1 MPRVRQSLV
10 HRVGVFALGALVA
23 ASVALA
29 PALPI
34 PFAAA
39 DGNEAPGNPGAF
51 RSISAGENHTCA
63 ILGDGTLKCWG
74 RNNDGQLGL
83 GDTTNRGDGAGE
95 MGGSLPAVNLGTGR
109 SAVAVSAGGSHTCA
123 ILDNGTVKCWGH
135 NDYGQLGLGNV
146 TWRGDNAAE
155 MGDNL
160 PAVDLG
166 TGRTATAISAG
177 YWYTCARLDNGA
189 VKCWGYGAAG
199 QLGQGNATNR
209 GDEAGQMGDNLP
221 AVNLGT
227 GRTATAVSAGASHAC
242 ALLDNAT
249 IKCWGWNGQG
259 QLGLGTTDNRGDSA
273 GEMGDNLP
281 TVSLGTGRTATA
293 ISAGYFH
300 TCALLDNATTKCWGH
315 GGYGAL
321 GLGTTDHRGDSTGE
335 MGDNLPIVSLGTGR
349 TATAVSVGRYFTC
362 ALLDNATTKCWGYSG
377 YGQLGLGTTHNRGDG
392 AGEMGDNLPAVALG
406 AGRTPIAVTAGDN
419 HTCAWLDDASLK
431 CWGLG
436 YFGQL
441 GSGDTSNRGDNGGEM
456 GDSLPVVLLERTG
469 VSGTITETGSGT
481 HLAGSWVAVLRTANF
496 SIAAGTAADASGDFS
511 VEVAPGSYYL
521 YLVDPTGAHTAG
533 FDGPP
538 TVVTVN
544 ANHVT
549 STTPSMASTRGA
561 VEGMVYEASSG
572 EPIDRAWVVTLDG
585 ASFAPETGVIA
596 EGGRFRV
603 AGLRP
608 GHHFVAYLD
617 PTGAHAPRFY
627 IDSTD
632 VPGAHTVDVSA
643 GDSTRADG
651 FLPTQTALPGGD
663 SLKGVVTATD
673 TGAPLAGVYVIALR
687 AADYRFA
694 RGAITDG
701 HGAYDL
707 DLAPGGYKL
716 EIVDSTGLH
725 DMEWHR
731 DHPYYDIALADTA
744 DAPDRVDADL
754 NPRTAT
760 LTGTIVDDP
769 STTPLGGVWV
779 IAISPNGSISG
790 GAITAP
796 NGTYTI
802 SGLAPGTYRATFADP
817 NGGHRQEYWTNSP
830 DYAGATPFTA
840 TAGATITINAA
851 LALP

>member
-1 MPRVRQSLV
+1 MPRAGRSSVQ
-10 HRVGVFALGALVA
+10 RVGLLAVSVLLVA
-23 ASVALA
+23 LTTVT
-29 PALPI
+29 PALPLA
-34 PFAAA
+34 PVAA

-51 RSISAGENHTCA
+51 RAITAGEDHTCA
-63 ILGDGTLKCWG
+63 ILGNGTVKCWG
-74 RNNDGQLGL
+74 NNGFAQLGLGDTQIRGNEPGEMGGNLPAVDLGTGRTAVAITAGQFHTCAVLDNGAVKCWGYNNAGQLGL
-83 GDTTNRGDGAGE
+83 GDTATRGDTAGEMGDNLPAVALGAGRTATAIAAGYRHTCARLDNGAVKCWGRNGLGRLGLGDTENRGDGSGEMGDSLPAVNLGTGRTASAIAGGDGHTCALLDNATVKCWGNGASGQLGLGDTATRGVTAGE
-95 MGGSLPAVNLGTGR
+95 MGDNLPAVNLGTGR
-109 SAVAVSAGGSHTCA
+109 SAVA
-123 ILDNGTVKCWGH
+123 I
-135 NDYGQLGLGNV
+135 
-146 TWRGDNAAE
+146 
-155 MGDNL
+155 
-160 PAVDLG
+160 
-166 TGRTATAISAG
+166 
-177 YWYTCARLDNGA
+177 
-189 VKCWGYGAAG
+189 
-199 QLGQGNATNR
+199 
-209 GDEAGQMGDNLP
+209 
-221 AVNLGT
+221 
-227 GRTATAVSAGASHAC
+227 SAGAS
-242 ALLDNAT
+242 
-249 IKCWGWNGQG
+249 
-259 QLGLGTTDNRGDSA
+259 
-273 GEMGDNLP
+273 
-281 TVSLGTGRTATA
+281 
-293 ISAGYFH
+293 H
-300 TCALLDNATTKCWGH
+300 TCALLDNATVKCWGFNL
-315 GGYGAL
+315 YGQL
-321 GLGTTDHRGDSTGE
+321 GQGDTTNRGNAANQ
-335 MGDNLPIVSLGTGR
+335 MGDNLAPVSLGTGR
-349 TATAVSVGRYFTC
+349 TAIAVAADDQWVCT
-362 ALLDNATTKCWGYSG
+362 LLDNASVKCWGYNES
-377 YGQLGLGTTHNRGDG
+377 GQLGLGTTHNRGDG
-392 AGEMGDNLPAVALG
+392 AGEMGDNLPAVDLG
-406 AGRTPIAVTAGDN
+406 TGRSANAVTAGWR
-419 HTCAWLDDASLK
+419 HACARLDTADLK
-431 CWGLG
+431 CWGQGL
-436 YFGQL
+436 YGQL

-481 HLAGSWVAVLRTANF
+481 HLAGSWVAVLRTTNF
-496 SIAAGTAADASGDFS
+496 SIAAGTAADASGAFS

-521 YLVDPTGAHTAG
+521 YLVDPSGAHTAG

-538 TVVTVN
+538 TVVTVS

-549 STTPSMASTRGA
+549 STTPTMASTRGA

-572 EPIDRAWVVTLDG
+572 EPIDGAWVVTLDG

-608 GHHFVAYLD
+608 GRHFVAYLD

-627 IDSTD
+627 IDSPD
-632 VPGAHTVDVSA
+632 VPGARTVDVSA
-643 GDSTRADG
+643 GAGTRADG
-651 FLPTQTALPGGD
+651 VLPTQTALPGGD

-744 DAPDRVDADL
+744 DAPNRVDANL

-760 LTGTIVDDP
+760 MTGTIIDDP

-817 NGGHRQEYWTNSP
+817 NGGHRQEYWNNSP

>member
-1 MPRVRQSLV
+1 MGDNLAPVSLGTG
-10 HRVGVFALGALVA
+10 RTATAVA
-23 ASVALA
+23 ADDQWVCTLLDNASV
-29 PALPI
+29 
-34 PFAAA
+34 
-39 DGNEAPGNPGAF
+39 
-51 RSISAGENHTCA
+51 
-63 ILGDGTLKCWG
+63 KCWG
-74 RNNDGQLGL
+74 YNESGQLGL
-83 GDTTNRGDGAGE
+83 GDTQNRGDQA
-95 MGGSLPAVNLGTGR
+95 N
-109 SAVAVSAGGSHTCA
+109 
-123 ILDNGTVKCWGH
+123 
-135 NDYGQLGLGNV
+135 
-146 TWRGDNAAE
+146 E

-166 TGRTATAISAG
+166 TGRSA
-177 YWYTCARLDNGA
+177 
-189 VKCWGYGAAG
+189 
-199 QLGQGNATNR
+199 
-209 GDEAGQMGDNLP
+209 
-221 AVNLGT
+221 
-227 GRTATAVSAGASHAC
+227 
-242 ALLDNAT
+242 
-249 IKCWGWNGQG
+249 
-259 QLGLGTTDNRGDSA
+259 
-273 GEMGDNLP
+273 
-281 TVSLGTGRTATA
+281 
-293 ISAGYFH
+293 
-300 TCALLDNATTKCWGH
+300 
-315 GGYGAL
+315 
-321 GLGTTDHRGDSTGE
+321 
-335 MGDNLPIVSLGTGR
+335 
-349 TATAVSVGRYFTC
+349 
-362 ALLDNATTKCWGYSG
+362 
-377 YGQLGLGTTHNRGDG
+377 
-392 AGEMGDNLPAVALG
+392 
-406 AGRTPIAVTAGDN
+406 IAVTAGWR
-419 HTCAWLDDASLK
+419 HACARLDTADLK
-431 CWGLG
+431 CWGQGL
-436 YFGQL
+436 YGQL

-521 YLVDPTGAHTAG
+521 YLVDPSGAHTAG

-549 STTPSMASTRGA
+549 STTPTMASTRGA

-572 EPIDRAWVVTLDG
+572 EPIDGAWVVTLDG

-603 AGLRP
+603 GGLRP
-608 GHHFVAYLD
+608 GRHFVAYLD

-627 IDSTD
+627 VDSPD

-643 GDSTRADG
+643 GVGTRADG

-769 STTPLGGVWV
+769 STAPLGGVWV

-817 NGGHRQEYWTNSP
+817 NGGHRQEYWNNSP